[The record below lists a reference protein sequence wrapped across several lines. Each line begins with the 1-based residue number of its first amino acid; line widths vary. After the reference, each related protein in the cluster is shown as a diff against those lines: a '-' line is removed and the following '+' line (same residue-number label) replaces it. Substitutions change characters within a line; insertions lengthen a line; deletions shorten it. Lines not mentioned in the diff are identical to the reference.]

1 MRIALG
7 IEYDGANFN
16 GWQVQAEGQGRTVQ
30 GCVEQALAK
39 VANHD
44 VRLFCAG
51 RTDTGVHATGQTAH
65 FESDAVRKDRGWV
78 HGANAHLPDD
88 VVVTWAKPVSDEFH
102 ARFSA
107 QRRRYR
113 YVIYTRRVRPTFL
126 ARRVT
131 WEYRA
136 LDVERMQAAANHLLG
151 EHDFS
156 SFRAYGCQAKS
167 PVRTVH
173 ELAIHKSSRSRSG
186 ENGEFIM
193 LDIEANAFL
202 HHMVRNIVGVLAA
215 IGADEKPVDWA
226 REVLEYR
233 ERKLGGV
240 TAPPHG
246 LYLVGVEYPEAFGI
260 PYLSPPQMVW

>member
-7 IEYDGANFN
+7 VEYDGANFN
-16 GWQVQAEGQGRTVQ
+16 GWQVQAQGQGRTVQ
-30 GCVEQALAK
+30 GCVEQALTK
-39 VANHD
+39 VANHE
-44 VRLFCAG
+44 VRVFCAG
-51 RTDTGVHATGQTAH
+51 RTDTGVHGTGQVVH

-78 HGANAHLPDD
+78 HGANANLPDD
-88 VVVTWAKPVSDEFH
+88 VVITWAKPVSDEFH

-136 LDVERMQAAANHLLG
+136 LDIELMQAAANDLLG

-173 ELAIHKSSRSRSG
+173 ELRLSRSG
-186 ENGEFIM
+186 DDSEFIM

-215 IGADEKPVDWA
+215 IGAGEKPVEWA
-226 REVLEYR
+226 GEVLAYR
-233 ERKLGGV
+233 ERKQGGV

-246 LYLVGVEYPEAFGI
+246 LYLVGVEYPAEFGI

>member
-7 IEYDGANFN
+7 VEYDGANFN
-16 GWQVQAEGQGRTVQ
+16 GWQIQAQGQGHSVQ

-39 VANHD
+39 VANHE
-44 VRLFCAG
+44 VRTFCAG
-51 RTDTGVHATGQTAH
+51 RTDSGVHATGQIIH
-65 FESDAVRKDRGWV
+65 FDSESVRKARGWV
-78 HGANAHLPDD
+78 LGSNAHLPDD
-88 VVVTWAKPVSDEFH
+88 VAVIWAKPVSDAFH

-113 YVIYTRRVRPTFL
+113 YVIYSRPVRPTFL

-131 WEYRA
+131 WEYRT
-136 LDVERMQAAANHLLG
+136 LDIERMQAAASYLLG

-156 SFRAYGCQAKS
+156 SFRAYACQAKS

-173 ELAIHKSSRSRSG
+173 ELKLSRSG
-186 ENGEFIM
+186 ERGEFIM

-202 HHMVRNIVGVLAA
+202 HHMVRNIVGVLSA
-215 IGADEKPVDWA
+215 IGAGEQPVEWA
-226 REVLEYR
+226 LEVLEHR
-233 ERKLGGV
+233 DRKLGGV
-240 TAPPHG
+240 TAPPYG
-246 LYLVGVEYPEAFGI
+246 LYLVGVEYPEEFGI

>member
-7 IEYDGANFN
+7 VEYDGANFN
-16 GWQVQAEGQGRTVQ
+16 GWQIQAQGQGYSVQ
-30 GCVEQALAK
+30 GRVEQALAK
-39 VANHD
+39 VANHE
-44 VRLFCAG
+44 VRTFCAG
-51 RTDTGVHATGQTAH
+51 RTDSGVHATGQIIH
-65 FESDAVRKDRGWV
+65 FDSEAVRKARGWV
-78 HGANAHLPDD
+78 LGANAHLPDD
-88 VVVTWAKPVSDEFH
+88 VAVIWAKPVSDAFH

-113 YVIYTRRVRPTFL
+113 YVIYSRPVRPTFL

-131 WEYRA
+131 WEYRT
-136 LDVERMQAAANHLLG
+136 LDIERMQAAASYLLG

-173 ELAIHKSSRSRSG
+173 ELKLSRSG
-186 ENGEFIM
+186 ERGEFIM

-202 HHMVRNIVGVLAA
+202 HHMVRNIVGVLSA
-215 IGADEKPVDWA
+215 IGAGERPVEWA

-233 ERKLGGV
+233 DRKLGGV
-240 TAPPHG
+240 TAPPYG
-246 LYLVGVEYPEAFGI
+246 LYLVGVEYPEEFGI

>member
-1 MRIALG
+1 VLNGSDMRIALG
-7 IEYDGANFN
+7 VEYDGANFN
-16 GWQVQAEGQGRTVQ
+16 GWQVQAQGRTVQ
-30 GCVEQALAK
+30 GCVEQALAR

-44 VRLFCAG
+44 VRIHCAG
-51 RTDTGVHATGQTAH
+51 RTDTGVHATAQVVH
-65 FESDAVRKDRGWV
+65 FDSDAVRKDRGWV
-78 HGANAHLPDD
+78 HGVNAHLPDD
-88 VVVTWAKPVSDEFH
+88 VAIVWAKPVSDEFH

-113 YVIYTRRVRPTFL
+113 YVIYIRPVRPTFL

-131 WEYRA
+131 WEYRT
-136 LDVERMQAAANHLLG
+136 LDIERMQAAANCLVG

-167 PVRTVH
+167 PLRTVH
-173 ELAIHKSSRSRSG
+173 QLKLTRSG
-186 ENGEFIM
+186 EKGEFIM

-202 HHMVRNIVGVLAA
+202 HHMVRNVVGVLST
-215 IGADEKPVDWA
+215 IGAGEQPVEWA
-226 REVLEYR
+226 REVLELQ

-246 LYLVGVEYPEAFGI
+246 LYLVGVEYPKKFGI

>member
-7 IEYDGANFN
+7 VEYDGANFN
-16 GWQVQAEGQGRTVQ
+16 GWQIQAQGQGYSVQ
-30 GCVEQALAK
+30 GRVEQALAK
-39 VANHD
+39 VANHE
-44 VRLFCAG
+44 VRTFCAG
-51 RTDTGVHATGQTAH
+51 RTDSGVHATGQIIH
-65 FESDAVRKDRGWV
+65 FDSEAVRKTRGWV
-78 HGANAHLPDD
+78 LGANAHLPDD
-88 VVVTWAKPVSDEFH
+88 VAVIWAKPVSDAFH

-113 YVIYTRRVRPTFL
+113 YVIYSRPVRPTFL

-131 WEYRA
+131 WEYRT
-136 LDVERMQAAANHLLG
+136 LDIERMQAAASYLLG

-173 ELAIHKSSRSRSG
+173 ELKLSRSG
-186 ENGEFIM
+186 ERGEFIM

-202 HHMVRNIVGVLAA
+202 HHMVRNIVGVLSA
-215 IGADEKPVDWA
+215 IGAGERPVEWA

-233 ERKLGGV
+233 DRKLGGV
-240 TAPPHG
+240 TAPPYG
-246 LYLVGVEYPEAFGI
+246 LYLVGVEYPEEFGI

>member
-7 IEYDGANFN
+7 VEYDGANFN
-16 GWQVQAEGQGRTVQ
+16 GWQIQAQGQGYSVQ
-30 GCVEQALAK
+30 GRVEQALAK
-39 VANHD
+39 VANHE
-44 VRLFCAG
+44 VRTFCAG
-51 RTDTGVHATGQTAH
+51 RTDSGVHATGQIIH
-65 FESDAVRKDRGWV
+65 FDSEAVRKARGWV
-78 HGANAHLPDD
+78 LGANAHLPDD
-88 VVVTWAKPVSDEFH
+88 VAVIWAKPVSDAFH

-113 YVIYTRRVRPTFL
+113 YVIYSRPVRPTFL

-131 WEYRA
+131 WEYRT
-136 LDVERMQAAANHLLG
+136 LDIERMQAAAGYLLG

-173 ELAIHKSSRSRSG
+173 ELKLSRSG
-186 ENGEFIM
+186 EHGEFIM

-202 HHMVRNIVGVLAA
+202 HHMVRNIVGVLSA
-215 IGADEKPVDWA
+215 IGAGERPVEWA

-233 ERKLGGV
+233 DRKLGGV
-240 TAPPHG
+240 TAPPYG
-246 LYLVGVEYPEAFGI
+246 LYLVGVEYPEEFGI

>member
-7 IEYDGANFN
+7 VEYDGANFN
-16 GWQVQAEGQGRTVQ
+16 GWQIQAQGRTVQ
-30 GCVEQALAK
+30 GCVEQALAQ
-39 VANHD
+39 VANHQ
-44 VRLFCAG
+44 VRVFCAG
-51 RTDTGVHATGQTAH
+51 RTDTGVHATGQVVH
-65 FESDAVRKDRGWV
+65 FDSDAERSERGWV
-78 HGANAHLPDD
+78 RGANANLPDD
-88 VVVTWAKPVSDEFH
+88 VAIIWAKPVSDAFH

-113 YVIYTRRVRPTFL
+113 YVIYSRPVRPTFL

-131 WEYRA
+131 WEYRS
-136 LDVERMQAAANHLLG
+136 LDIERMQAAANHLLG

-156 SFRAYGCQAKS
+156 SYRAYGCQAKS

-173 ELAIHKSSRSRSG
+173 ELQLSRSDDG
-186 ENGEFIM
+186 AFIM

-202 HHMVRNIVGVLAA
+202 HHMVRNVVGVLAA
-215 IGADEKPVDWA
+215 IGAGEQPVDWS
-226 REVLEYR
+226 REVLQHCD
-233 ERKLGGV
+233 RKLGGV

-246 LYLVGVEYPEAFGI
+246 LYLVGVEYPEEFAI

>member
-7 IEYDGANFN
+7 VEYEGADFS
-16 GWQVQAEGQGRTVQ
+16 GWQVQARGRTVQ
-30 GCVEQALAK
+30 AVVEAALAE
-39 VANHD
+39 VANHA

-51 RTDTGVHATGQTAH
+51 RTDTGVHATGQVVH
-65 FESDAVRKDRGWV
+65 FESNAARSGRNWV
-78 HGANAHLPDD
+78 HGANANLPDD
-88 VVVTWAKPVSDEFH
+88 VAIIWAKPVSGGFH

-113 YVIYTRRVRPTFL
+113 YVIYSRPVRPTFL

-131 WEYRA
+131 WDYRP
-136 LDVERMQAAANHLLG
+136 LDIERMQVAANHLIG

-156 SFRAYGCQAKS
+156 SYRAYSCQAKS

-173 ELAIHKSSRSRSG
+173 KLTLNRS
-186 ENGEFIM
+186 GEFIM

-202 HHMVRNIVGVLAA
+202 HHMVRNVVGVLAA
-215 IGADEKPVDWA
+215 IGAGERPVDWS
-226 REVLEYR
+226 REVLEQR

-246 LYLVGVEYPEAFGI
+246 LYLVGVEYPEEFGI

>member
-7 IEYDGANFN
+7 VEYDGANFN
-16 GWQVQAEGQGRTVQ
+16 GWQIQAQGQGHSVQ

-39 VANHD
+39 VANHE
-44 VRLFCAG
+44 VRTFCAG
-51 RTDTGVHATGQTAH
+51 RTDSGVHATGQIIH
-65 FESDAVRKDRGWV
+65 FDSESVRKARGWV
-78 HGANAHLPDD
+78 LGSNAHLPDD
-88 VVVTWAKPVSDEFH
+88 VAVIWAKPVSDAFH

-113 YVIYTRRVRPTFL
+113 YVIYSRPVRPTFL

-131 WEYRA
+131 WEYRT
-136 LDVERMQAAANHLLG
+136 LDIERMQAAASYLLG

-156 SFRAYGCQAKS
+156 SFRAYACQAKS

-173 ELAIHKSSRSRSG
+173 ELKLSRSG
-186 ENGEFIM
+186 ERGEFIM

-202 HHMVRNIVGVLAA
+202 HHMVRNIVGVLSA
-215 IGADEKPVDWA
+215 IGAGEQPVEWA
-226 REVLEYR
+226 REVLEHR
-233 ERKLGGV
+233 DRKLGGV
-240 TAPPHG
+240 TAPPYG
-246 LYLVGVEYPEAFGI
+246 LYLVGVEYPEEFGI

>member
-7 IEYDGANFN
+7 VEYDGANFN
-16 GWQVQAEGQGRTVQ
+16 GWQVQDQGRTVQ
-30 GCVEQALAK
+30 GCVEQALAR
-39 VANHD
+39 VANHG
-44 VRLFCAG
+44 VRISCAG
-51 RTDTGVHATGQTAH
+51 RTDSGVHATGQVVH
-65 FESDAVRKDRGWV
+65 FDSNAMRKDRGWV

-88 VVVTWAKPVSDEFH
+88 VAIVWAKPVSDQFH

-113 YVIYTRRVRPTFL
+113 YVIYSRPVRPTFL

-131 WEYRA
+131 WEYRT
-136 LDVERMQAAANHLLG
+136 LDIERMQQAANSLIG

-156 SFRAYGCQAKS
+156 SYRAYGCQAKS

-173 ELAIHKSSRSRSG
+173 ELKLTRSG
-186 ENGEFIM
+186 EEGEFIM
-193 LDIEANAFL
+193 VDIEANAFL
-202 HHMVRNIVGVLAA
+202 HHMVRNVVGVLSA
-215 IGADEKPVDWA
+215 IGAGEQPVDWA
-226 REVLEYR
+226 GEVLAHR

-246 LYLVGVEYPEAFGI
+246 LYLVGVEYPEYFGI

>member
-7 IEYDGANFN
+7 VEYDGANFN
-16 GWQVQAEGQGRTVQ
+16 GWQVQAQGQGRTVQ
-30 GCVEQALAK
+30 GCVEQALTQ
-39 VANHD
+39 VANHQ
-44 VRLFCAG
+44 VRVFCAG
-51 RTDTGVHATGQTAH
+51 RTDTGVHATSQVVH

-88 VVVTWAKPVSDEFH
+88 VVVTWAKPVSDKFH

-136 LDVERMQAAANHLLG
+136 LDIERMQAAANDLVG

-173 ELAIHKSSRSRSG
+173 ELKLSRSG
-186 ENGEFIM
+186 DHGEFIM

-202 HHMVRNIVGVLAA
+202 HHMVRNVVGVLAA
-215 IGADEKPVDWA
+215 IGAGEKPVEWA
-226 REVLEYR
+226 GEVLAYR

-240 TAPPHG
+240 TAAPHG
-246 LYLVGVEYPEAFGI
+246 LYLVGVEYPEEFGI
-260 PYLSPPQMVW
+260 PYLSAPQMVW

>member
-7 IEYDGANFN
+7 VEYDGANFN
-16 GWQVQAEGQGRTVQ
+16 GWQIQAQGQGYSVQ
-30 GCVEQALAK
+30 GRVEQALAK
-39 VANHD
+39 VANHE
-44 VRLFCAG
+44 VRTFCAG
-51 RTDTGVHATGQTAH
+51 RTDSGVHATGQIIH
-65 FESDAVRKDRGWV
+65 FDSEAVRKARGWV
-78 HGANAHLPDD
+78 LGANAHLPAD
-88 VVVTWAKPVSDEFH
+88 VAVIWAKPVSDAFH

-113 YVIYTRRVRPTFL
+113 YVIYSRPVRPTFL

-131 WEYRA
+131 WEYRT
-136 LDVERMQAAANHLLG
+136 LDIERMQAAASYLLG

-173 ELAIHKSSRSRSG
+173 ELKLSRSG
-186 ENGEFIM
+186 ERGEFIM

-202 HHMVRNIVGVLAA
+202 HHMVRNIVGVLSA
-215 IGADEKPVDWA
+215 IGAGERPVEWA

-233 ERKLGGV
+233 DRKLGGV
-240 TAPPHG
+240 TAPPYG
-246 LYLVGVEYPEAFGI
+246 LYLVGVEYPEEFGI